1 MKTLPKPEI
10 VWDNFVKRDN
20 NAVNE
25 LNNWMSGPITES
37 RRLEF
42 LEGRVKDLCGMVDYL
57 YQYIEENIESKKK

>member
-1 MKTLPKPEI
+1 MKTLPKPEE
-10 VWDNFVKRDN
+10 VWDNFIERDK

-42 LEGRVKDLCGMVDYL
+42 LEGRVKDLCGIVDYL
-57 YQYIEENIESKKK
+57 YQYIEENIESKKN